1 MKLAFIFSIFIAMII
16 AVLSRSFR
24 GEGEKKPQVNGNYG
38 RNNFGK
44 VKKFKP
50 LKQNKLKKTKQTA
63 VLK

>member
-16 AVLSRSFR
+16 AVLSRNFR
-24 GEGEKKPQVNGNYG
+24 GEGEKKPQVNGGYG
-38 RNNFGK
+38 RNKDKK

-50 LKQNKLKKTKQTA
+50 LKKKNQKTKQSA